1 MMFLRTAG
9 NRGLYA
15 RLGVFTG
22 QFGLIKMIKTLSLTK
37 HFGKLCAVDA
47 LTLTVDAGEI
57 FGFLGPNG
65 AGKTTTINMLTGLL
79 RPTSGTATLDGYDI
93 QEQRLEAK
101 AILGLMPDTPQLYEA
116 LSGRQFVRMIA
127 DLYEV
132 PKGQAEDEMGGLL
145 EQLELT
151 DAADDQI
158 KGYSYGMQKKILL
171 ISVLVHRPRILFLD
185 EPTSGLDPRSA
196 RTVREILR
204 ERCERGATVFMST
217 HILEIAERLCD
228 RVGIISNGQLIA
240 VGTLSELQRRKQ
252 ESYGQADAVDPHRTE
267 TLEDIFLD
275 LTADA

>member
-1 MMFLRTAG
+1 
-9 NRGLYA
+9 
-15 RLGVFTG
+15 
-22 QFGLIKMIKTLSLTK
+22 MIETLSLTK
-37 HFGKLCAVDA
+37 YFGKLCAVDA
-47 LTLTVDAGEI
+47 LTLEVDAGEI

-79 RPTSGTATLDGYDI
+79 RPTSGTATLGGYDI
-93 QEQRLEAK
+93 QEQSLQAK

-132 PKGQAEDEMGGLL
+132 PPEQAENEMSVLL

-171 ISVLVHRPRILFLD
+171 ISVLVHHPRILFLD

-204 ERCERGATVFMST
+204 ERCEQGSTVFMTT
-217 HILEIAERLCD
+217 HILEIAERICD
-228 RVGIISNGQLIA
+228 RVGIISKGQLIA
-240 VGTLSELQRRKQ
+240 VGTLAELQQKKQ
-252 ESYGQADAVDPHRTE
+252 EYHGRPADDSQDRSE

-275 LTADA
+275 LTADF

>member
-1 MMFLRTAG
+1 
-9 NRGLYA
+9 
-15 RLGVFTG
+15 
-22 QFGLIKMIKTLSLTK
+22 MIETYNLTK
-37 HFGKLCAVDA
+37 YFGNLCAVDS
-47 LTLTVDAGEI
+47 LMLQVDSGEI

-65 AGKTTTINMLTGLL
+65 AGKTTTINMLTGLI
-79 RPTSGTATLDGYDI
+79 RPSSGTATLAGYDI
-93 QEQRLEAK
+93 QAQSLQAK
-101 AILGLMPDTPQLYEA
+101 AILGLMPDTPHLYEA

-132 PKGQAEDEMGGLL
+132 PPQQAENEMVELL
-145 EQLELT
+145 ERLELD

-171 ISVLVHRPRILFLD
+171 ISVLIHHPHILFLD

-204 ERCERGATVFMST
+204 QRCEQGCTVFMTT

-228 RVGIISNGQLIA
+228 RVGIISKGKLIA
-240 VGTLSELQRRKQ
+240 VGTLAELQKRKRDVSTQ
-252 ESYGQADAVDPHRTE
+252 PLTNTDKVE

>member
-1 MMFLRTAG
+1 
-9 NRGLYA
+9 
-15 RLGVFTG
+15 
-22 QFGLIKMIKTLSLTK
+22 MINLLALTK
-37 HFGKLCAVDA
+37 YFGKLCAVDA
-47 LTLTVDAGEI
+47 LTLQVAAGEI

-79 RPTSGTATLDGYDI
+79 RPTSGTATLAGYDI
-93 QEQRLEAK
+93 QKQGLQAK

-116 LSGRQFVRMIA
+116 LTGRQFVRMIA

-132 PKGQAEDEMGGLL
+132 PPKRAENEMDSLL
-145 EQLELT
+145 AQLELN

-171 ISVLVHRPRILFLD
+171 ISLLVHHPKILFLD

-204 ERCERGATVFMST
+204 QRCEHGCTVFMTT
-217 HILEIAERLCD
+217 HILEIAERICD
-228 RVGIISNGQLIA
+228 RVGIISKGQLIA
-240 VGTLSELQRRKQ
+240 VGTIAELQQRKR
-252 ESYGQADAVDPHRTE
+252 ETHADPTSDNPQQTE

>member
-1 MMFLRTAG
+1 
-9 NRGLYA
+9 
-15 RLGVFTG
+15 
-22 QFGLIKMIKTLSLTK
+22 MIETYNLTK
-37 HFGKLCAVDA
+37 YFGNLCAVDS
-47 LTLTVDAGEI
+47 LMLRVDSGEI

-65 AGKTTTINMLTGLL
+65 AGKTTTINMLTGLI
-79 RPTSGTATLDGYDI
+79 RPSSGTATLAGYDI
-93 QEQRLEAK
+93 QEQSLQAK
-101 AILGLMPDTPQLYEA
+101 AILGLMPDTPHLYEA

-132 PKGQAEDEMGGLL
+132 PPQQAENEMVELL
-145 EQLELT
+145 EQLELD

-171 ISVLVHRPRILFLD
+171 ISVLIHHPQILFLD

-204 ERCERGATVFMST
+204 QRCEQGCTVFMTT
-217 HILEIAERLCD
+217 HILEIAERICD
-228 RVGIISNGQLIA
+228 RVGIISKGKLIA
-240 VGTLSELQRRKQ
+240 VGTLAELQKSKRELSTQPLTHTDK
-252 ESYGQADAVDPHRTE
+252 VE

>member
-1 MMFLRTAG
+1 
-9 NRGLYA
+9 
-15 RLGVFTG
+15 
-22 QFGLIKMIKTLSLTK
+22 MINLSELTK
-37 HFGKLCAVDA
+37 YFGKLCAVDA
-47 LTLTVDAGEI
+47 LTLQVDAGEI

-79 RPTSGTATLDGYDI
+79 RPTSGTATLAGYDI
-93 QEQRLEAK
+93 QQQSLQAK

-116 LSGRQFVRMIA
+116 LTGRQFVRMIA

-132 PKGQAEDEMGGLL
+132 PPKQAENEMDTLLDLL
-145 EQLELT
+145 ELNN
-151 DAADDQI
+151 AADDQI

-171 ISVLVHRPRILFLD
+171 ISLLVHHPKILFLD

-204 ERCERGATVFMST
+204 ERCEKGCTVFMTT
-217 HILEIAERLCD
+217 HILEIAERICD
-228 RVGIISNGQLIA
+228 RVGIISKGRLIA
-240 VGTLSELQRRKQ
+240 VGTLAELQQRKR
-252 ESYGQADAVDPHRTE
+252 ESHADPTNDNPQQTE

>member
-1 MMFLRTAG
+1 
-9 NRGLYA
+9 
-15 RLGVFTG
+15 
-22 QFGLIKMIKTLSLTK
+22 MINLSELTK
-37 HFGKLCAVDA
+37 YFGKLCAVDS
-47 LTLTVDAGEI
+47 LTLQVDAGEI

-79 RPTSGTATLDGYDI
+79 RPTSGTATLAGYDI
-93 QEQRLEAK
+93 QKQSLQAK

-116 LSGRQFVRMIA
+116 LTGRQFVRMIA

-132 PKGQAEDEMGGLL
+132 PPKQAENEMDTLL
-145 EQLELT
+145 AQLELS

-171 ISVLVHRPRILFLD
+171 ISLLVHHPKILFLD

-204 ERCERGATVFMST
+204 ERCEQGSTVFMTT
-217 HILEIAERLCD
+217 HILEIAERICD
-228 RVGIISNGQLIA
+228 RVGIISKGQLIA
-240 VGTLSELQRRKQ
+240 VGTLAELQQKKQ
-252 ESYGQADAVDPHRTE
+252 PADISQHQTE

>member
-1 MMFLRTAG
+1 
-9 NRGLYA
+9 
-15 RLGVFTG
+15 
-22 QFGLIKMIKTLSLTK
+22 MIKLSELTK
-37 HFGKLCAVDA
+37 YFGKLCAVDA
-47 LTLTVDAGEI
+47 LTLDVDAGEI

-79 RPTSGTATLDGYDI
+79 RPTSGTATLAGYDI
-93 QEQRLEAK
+93 QKQSLQAK

-116 LSGRQFVRMIA
+116 LTGRQFVRMIA

-132 PKGQAEDEMGGLL
+132 PPKQAENEMDILLGL
-145 EQLELT
+145 LELT

-171 ISVLVHRPRILFLD
+171 ISLLVHHPKILFLD

-204 ERCERGATVFMST
+204 ERCEEGCTVFMTT
-217 HILEIAERLCD
+217 HILEIAERICD
-228 RVGIISNGQLIA
+228 RVGIITKGRLIA
-240 VGTLSELQRRKQ
+240 VGTLAELQQRKR
-252 ESYGQADAVDPHRTE
+252 ESHEDPTGDNPQQTE